1 LVALDQAIGQL
12 EKAAKQRGSSGTSA
26 RSALEQAAG
35 ALAAMST
42 AAGDA
47 EEGRPANVRAAV
59 NDLEQVL
66 SDHTGH
72 LSWTTFRAV
81 IRLRDELK
89 VQGMDPRARGGLEEK
104 LALVEETIQRG
115 REEAENSRARLQELQ
130 SGALERLRGEF
141 NGVSSRLSA
150 STRQQIEAGFSK
162 IERTLDDEDDISP
175 EILAGLE
182 EQVENARRPI
192 ERKAFGLGARTL
204 GRWQKVA
211 RRKAGKAGT
220 EATALFKKGQTA
232 AKHLE
237 ESLKMGQVAGVEAS
251 TGQLRQILW
260 EATGGALR
268 RILLAAGLLV
278 TLAGGTWG
286 TLYYMNQPYQ
296 VDLGFAAGDLQG
308 LTAAGGRLILVA
320 ADGGTV
326 RQIDGPIFST
336 TADDYD
342 LFVSFE
348 SSGSRTYVGHLR
360 VPSPAYPP
368 IDLETLIP

>member
-1 LVALDQAIGQL
+1 
-12 EKAAKQRGSSGTSA
+12 
-26 RSALEQAAG
+26 
-35 ALAAMST
+35 
-42 AAGDA
+42 
-47 EEGRPANVRAAV
+47 
-59 NDLEQVL
+59 
-66 SDHTGH
+66 
-72 LSWTTFRAV
+72 
-81 IRLRDELK
+81 
-89 VQGMDPRARGGLEEK
+89 MDPRARGGLEEK

-150 STRQQIEAGFSK
+150 STRQQIEAGLSK